1 MDGSKPLPSFD
12 DDYLLWAKAQAAAL
26 RARDWDAVDPER
38 VAEEI
43 ESLGGSERR
52 EMENRLI
59 RLISRKLKLDHG
71 RNREPERQWTLTVL
85 EQQRALDRL
94 FRRMRSLKAEFAGT
108 IIEIYPYARQSALD
122 SFRAF
127 EPEDA
132 GYYESTLPHLCPY
145 TATDILG
152 NQA

>member
-26 RARDWDAVDPER
+26 RARDWDAVDLER

-94 FRRMRSLKAEFAGT
+94 FRKMRSLKTELPGT
-108 IIEIYPYARQSALD
+108 ITETYARQSALD

-127 EPEDA
+127 EPEYE

-152 NQA
+152 DQA

>member
-26 RARDWDAVDPER
+26 RARDWDAVDLER

-43 ESLGGSERR
+43 EDLGASERR
-52 EMENRLI
+52 ELENRLI
-59 RLISRKLKLDHG
+59 RLMSHKLKLDHG
-71 RNREPERQWTLTVL
+71 KNREPERQWTLTVL

-94 FRRMRSLKAEFAGT
+94 FRKMQSLKSELPDMIVEA
-108 IIEIYPYARQSALD
+108 YPYARESALD

-127 EPEDA
+127 EPDQISH
-132 GYYESTLPHLCPY
+132 YENTLPNRCPY
-145 TATDILG
+145 APGDILG
-152 NQA
+152 DQP